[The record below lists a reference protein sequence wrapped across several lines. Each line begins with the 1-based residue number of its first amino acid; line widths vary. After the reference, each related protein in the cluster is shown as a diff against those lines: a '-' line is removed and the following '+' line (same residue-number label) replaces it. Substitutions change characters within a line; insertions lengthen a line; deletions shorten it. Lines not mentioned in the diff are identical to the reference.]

1 MKRDTQKTKPN
12 NTPCVMWNRHSSSHH
27 RTECRTMI
35 VLPPHNVLGFG
46 LQRLITSEW
55 AKKIRQIAAF
65 HPSSNLYIRLFYAP
79 LLKGIS
85 DPSRYHNFSGFS
97 RLFWNSSLK
106 KISHRAA
113 LKSSLKFIIHF
124 VKVIIGK
131 KKWWN
136 FRLKE
141 KIQAIIAILHNG
153 FNQHSHGAERDSRL
167 VWAGQSWAESGWR
180 LIFSPIFWE
189 IGGLL
194 QQLPLQ
200 LYTKIIF

>member
-1 MKRDTQKTKPN
+1 MKRDTQKTKPH

-65 HPSSNLYIRLFYAP
+65 HPSNLYIRLFYAP
-79 LLKGIS
+79 LIKGIS

-97 RLFWNSSLK
+97 RLFWNSILK

-113 LKSSLKFIIHF
+113 LKSFVKFILHF
-124 VKVIIGK
+124 VKVIHWKGK
-131 KKWWN
+131 VVE
-136 FRLKE
+136 F
-141 KIQAIIAILHNG
+141 QAQGKNSGHYRDIAQRI
-153 FNQHSHGAERDSRL
+153 
-167 VWAGQSWAESGWR
+167 
-180 LIFSPIFWE
+180 
-189 IGGLL
+189 
-194 QQLPLQ
+194 
-200 LYTKIIF
+200 

>member
-1 MKRDTQKTKPN
+1 
-12 NTPCVMWNRHSSSHH
+12 MWNRHSSSHH

-65 HPSSNLYIRLFYAP
+65 QPSSNLYIRLFYAP

-106 KISHRAA
+106 K
-113 LKSSLKFIIHF
+113 
-124 VKVIIGK
+124 VIIGK
-131 KKWWN
+131 KKRWN